1 MRRNKD
7 ILKIVLITLIAIF
20 LMVGIAAVL
29 LAGHRRSLQKEQ
41 KKQEALA
48 ALEKVPTAAPSPVVT
63 ITPAA
68 TATPTP
74 KPKATPT
81 PTPVPTLKPAFNP
94 DEYMDVWYS
103 PDGLASMDIY
113 DLNQNS
119 VSFFFT
125 QTNKK
130 GSRVSEA
137 DVTAEVAG
145 NAAQFTFTDS
155 FGSTASG
162 RLIFD
167 NGSLSAKISTI
178 SQAEGISVCPN
189 VNAVMLRERPEM
201 EWELEIPEPTEAPTP
216 VPENPDPENPD
227 PDNTQGGQNGTLAG
241 DYFFPESDSRYLT
254 DEELSTYSS
263 SDLELAKNE
272 IYARH
277 GRKFVTERIA
287 DYFNSKSWYQGTI
300 DPESFDAQQESVFN
314 EYEIANIDKI
324 AQWEQKKRSE
334 GN

>member
-1 MRRNKD
+1 MKKNKD

-29 LAGHRRSLQKEQ
+29 LAGHRRSVQKEQ

-68 TATPTP
+68 TPTP

-94 DEYMDVWYS
+94 DEYWDVWYS
-103 PDGLASMDIY
+103 PDGLASVDIY
-113 DLNQNS
+113 ELSQKS
-119 VSFFFT
+119 VSFSFS

-145 NAAQFTFTDS
+145 NAAQFSFTDS
-155 FGSTASG
+155 FGSSASG
-162 RLIFD
+162 RLIFE
-167 NGSLSAKISTI
+167 NGSLSVKISTI
-178 SQAEGISVCPN
+178 AQAEGISVSPN
-189 VNAVMLRERPEM
+189 VNAVMVRERPEI
-201 EWELEIPEPTEAPTP
+201 EWELEIPEPTQAPTP
-216 VPENPDPENPD
+216 L
-227 PDNTQGGQNGTLAG
+227 PDNPQGGENGPQNG

-254 DEELSTYSS
+254 DEEVSAYSS

-287 DYFNSKSWYQGTI
+287 EYFNNKSWYQGTV
-300 DPESFDAQQESVFN
+300 DPETFDAQQDSVFN
-314 EYEIANIDKI
+314 EYEIANIGKI

>member
-1 MRRNKD
+1 MRKNKD

-20 LMVGIAAVL
+20 LMVGIAALL
-29 LAGHRRSLQKEQ
+29 LAGHRRSVQKEQ

-68 TATPTP
+68 ATPTP

-81 PTPVPTLKPAFNP
+81 PSPVPTLKPAFNP
-94 DEYMDVWYS
+94 DEYWDVWYS

-113 DLNQNS
+113 DLNQKS
-119 VSFFFT
+119 VSFLFN
-125 QTNKK
+125 QMNKK
-130 GSRVSEA
+130 ATRISEA

-162 RLIFD
+162 RMIFD
-167 NGSLSAKISTI
+167 NGSLSVKISTI

-189 VNAVMLRERPEM
+189 VNAVMLRDRPEI
-201 EWELEIPEPTEAPTP
+201 EWELEIPEPTQAPAETPTP
-216 VPENPDPENPD
+216 TPDAS
-227 PDNTQGGQNGTLAG
+227 QGEQPPAQTG

-254 DEELSTYSS
+254 DEEVSTYSS

-287 DYFNSKSWYQGTI
+287 DYFNSKPWYQGTI
-300 DPESFDAQQESVFN
+300 EPETFDAQQESVFN
-314 EYEIANIDKI
+314 EYEVANIDKI
-324 AQWEQKKRSE
+324 AQWEQKKRGE